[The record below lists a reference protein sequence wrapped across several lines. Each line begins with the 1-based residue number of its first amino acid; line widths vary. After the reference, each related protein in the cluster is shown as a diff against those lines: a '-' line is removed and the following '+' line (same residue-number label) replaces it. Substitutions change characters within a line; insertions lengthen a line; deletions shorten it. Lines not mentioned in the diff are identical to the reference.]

1 MDHARTHV
9 LLIEDNPG
17 DARLIREM
25 LAEGPPSEFELVLA
39 DRLAEGLARLSE
51 GGIDVI
57 LLDLMLPDAY
67 VLQTLQ
73 RTLQHASNVP
83 IIVLTGL
90 DNQHV
95 GMEAVQA
102 GAQDY
107 LIKGQIDRNLLTRA
121 IRYAIERG
129 KLTSQLKD
137 ALANVKTLR
146 GLLPT
151 CAWCKKIRDDKG
163 SWHTVES
170 YVRDRSDAD
179 FSHGMCPDCFTTHYP
194 DAPLPQP

>member
-73 RTLQHASNVP
+73 RTIQHASNVP

-107 LIKGQIDRNLLTRA
+107 LIKGQIDRNILTRA

-194 DAPLPQP
+194 DTPLPQP

>member
-107 LIKGQIDRNLLTRA
+107 LIKGQIDRNILTRA

-146 GLLPT
+146 GLLPI

>member
-107 LIKGQIDRNLLTRA
+107 LIKGQIDRNILTRA